1 MLLMIGLLWKTILR
15 QKGIEIKAGEF
26 AKWNML
32 PLLFM
37 TVSGCAIALAVVTVA
52 PA

>member
-1 MLLMIGLLWKTILR
+1 MSGLLWRTILR
-15 QKGIEIKAGEF
+15 QKGITVKAGEF

-37 TVSGCAIALAVVTVA
+37 TVAGCAVTLAVVTVA
-52 PA
+52 PT

>member
-1 MLLMIGLLWKTILR
+1 MVGLLWRAILR
-15 QKGIEIKAGEF
+15 QKGIRVKAGEF
-26 AKWNML
+26 AKWNIL

-52 PA
+52 PI